1 MADGFAV
8 QDAERPGPGQT
19 TDVQAV
25 RFDLADPGF
34 PASLAEVPEPQL
46 PTGEWA
52 RVAVARGGICG
63 SDLHLFSPSGGGSP
77 TLVSLGTLPFV
88 LGHEISGTVIEAGP
102 DCSWSAGAR
111 VAVDP
116 ILPCRVRGID
126 PPCATC
132 ARGWPSSCL
141 ELDSRVLTP
150 GRSIGY
156 TDGLGGGWAEQVVA
170 HASMLH
176 AIPDGVPDRV
186 AALHE
191 PVSIALHGLGRRPP
205 EGDDPVLVV
214 GGGIIGLATLA
225 ALAALFPANPVTVL
239 VRHAHQAAAARA
251 CGATHVVHG
260 SGAEAF
266 EQLAA
271 IRGIR
276 TVGSGQ
282 DWMLVGGFPYVV
294 EAAGSAGSLTD
305 ALRAVANRGT
315 VILLGALGTG
325 TVDMTPL
332 WYKEAVVIGS
342 VDHGRDPA
350 ASIGL
355 AVPGRD
361 HSIDVALDVLARDGF
376 PDDLV
381 ITHEFPL
388 AGYRDAV
395 RAGLDKVASNAIK
408 VVFRPSEN

>member
-1 MADGFAV
+1 M
-8 QDAERPGPGQT
+8 
-19 TDVQAV
+19 QAV

-34 PASLAEVPEPQL
+34 PASLTEVPEPEL

-52 RVAVARGGICG
+52 RVAVTGGGICG

-88 LGHEISGTVIEAGP
+88 LGHEIAGTVIEAGA
-102 DCSWSAGAR
+102 DCAAPVGAR

-116 ILPCRVRGID
+116 ILPCLVRGID
-126 PPCATC
+126 PPCANC

-150 GRSIGY
+150 GRSIGF

-176 AIPDGVPDRV
+176 AVPDGVPDRI
-186 AALHE
+186 AMLHE
-191 PVSIALHGLGRRPP
+191 PISIALHGLGRQPP
-205 EGDDPVLVV
+205 PDDEPVLVV
-214 GGGIIGLATLA
+214 GGGIIGLAALL

-239 VRHAHQAAAARA
+239 VRHPHQAAAARA
-251 CGATHVVHG
+251 CGATDVVEG

-266 EQLAA
+266 ERLAA
-271 IRGIR
+271 IRGVR
-276 TVGSGQ
+276 AVGSGA
-282 DWMLVGGFPYVV
+282 DWMLAGGFPYVV
-294 EAAGSAGSLTD
+294 EAAGSSGSTTD

-315 VILLGALGTG
+315 VILLGATGTG
-325 TVDMTPL
+325 TIDMTPL
-332 WYKEAVVIGS
+332 WYKEAVLIGS

-350 ASIGL
+350 ASIGR
-355 AVPGRD
+355 ARPGRD
-361 HSIDVALDVLARDGF
+361 HSIDVALDVLATGGF
-376 PDDLV
+376 PADLV
-381 ITHEFPL
+381 VTHEFPL

-395 RAGLDKVASNAIK
+395 RAGLDKVASRAVK
-408 VVFRPSEN
+408 VVFRPSPD